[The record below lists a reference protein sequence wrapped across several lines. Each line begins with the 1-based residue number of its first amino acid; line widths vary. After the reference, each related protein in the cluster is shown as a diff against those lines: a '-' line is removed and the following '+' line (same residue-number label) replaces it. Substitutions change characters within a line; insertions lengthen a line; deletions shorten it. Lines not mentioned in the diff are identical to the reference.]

1 MKKKIGE
8 LTDEEV
14 KKICRKKNCW
24 TCPLNKICDDNCNC
38 NPRELAQYLDQE
50 VEVEE

>member
-14 KKICRKKNCW
+14 KKICNKSNCRF
-24 TCPLNKICDDNCNC
+24 CPLEEICDDCGNCK
-38 NPRELAQYLDQE
+38 PRELAQYLDQE